1 MIQFKKEDIES
12 KSTDELLKYF
22 HESRFHHQD
31 YISILIEVLY
41 ERGLTRTI
49 LFEKKSTQGLV
60 NAICFDSDKH
70 KNNYLQLAKEELVAR
85 DYDVSSIPDIHN
97 PDTFSSVINGK
108 EKEIPSKKNDF
119 ESEKTSFESKINPN
133 FPRKDN
139 SSRSENNSTQSSSS
153 NSFKNQNKSNNNKFV
168 GLAGAAL
175 IVVIIKLGLMYAHN
189 EGEKAD
195 LKQDQRIHEV
205 FYGKEGLLNTKIQYY
220 KNYLDSVKTTSPSF
234 LLTLEAKNK
243 IIDYEINK
251 INSIEF
257 NTTETEQ
264 FKSDFVDVYREE
276 LDNLLESYR

>member
-1 MIQFKKEDIES
+1 
-12 KSTDELLKYF
+12 
-22 HESRFHHQD
+22 
-31 YISILIEVLY
+31 
-41 ERGLTRTI
+41 
-49 LFEKKSTQGLV
+49 
-60 NAICFDSDKH
+60 
-70 KNNYLQLAKEELVAR
+70 
-85 DYDVSSIPDIHN
+85 
-97 PDTFSSVINGK
+97 
-108 EKEIPSKKNDF
+108 
-119 ESEKTSFESKINPN
+119 
-133 FPRKDN
+133 
-139 SSRSENNSTQSSSS
+139 
-153 NSFKNQNKSNNNKFV
+153 
-168 GLAGAAL
+168 
-175 IVVIIKLGLMYAHN
+175 MYAHN

-276 LDNLLESYR
+276 LDNLLESYRWS